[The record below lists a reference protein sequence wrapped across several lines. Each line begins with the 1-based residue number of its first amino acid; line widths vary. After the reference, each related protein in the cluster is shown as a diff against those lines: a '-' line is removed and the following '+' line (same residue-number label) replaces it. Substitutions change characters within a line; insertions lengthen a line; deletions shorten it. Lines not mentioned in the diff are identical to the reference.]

1 MKFFKKS
8 DLIIISGI
16 LIVALAFFLV
26 QTFVTNE
33 EGVKAEVYYYSQLI
47 EKVDLEKD
55 KGKEILIPQNENVI
69 IGVDDEGRIAF
80 ISSDC
85 PDKLCVKTGKL
96 HLVGQYA
103 ACLPNGIIVK
113 IVQKGDGSSGDAD
126 IIIE

>member
-8 DLIIISGI
+8 DLIVIGGV
-16 LIVALAFFLV
+16 LIVALAFFLI
-26 QTFVTNE
+26 QTFVTKE
-33 EGVKAEVYYYSQLI
+33 EGVKAEIYYYSQLI